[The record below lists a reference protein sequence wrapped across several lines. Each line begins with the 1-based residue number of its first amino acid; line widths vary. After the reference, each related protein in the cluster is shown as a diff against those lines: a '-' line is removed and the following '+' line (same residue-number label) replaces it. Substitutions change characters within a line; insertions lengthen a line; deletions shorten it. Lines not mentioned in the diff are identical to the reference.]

1 MNIPVKV
8 PVFLSV
14 LVLLAPRVLQAEPRT
29 FTLQDCVAYGL
40 EHSLALRNAAIDE
53 AVVQSRVDAVDG
65 AYDPR
70 LHGQL
75 SYTDSQIRDATSLFL
90 SDRQLTAG
98 ELSLGKAFS
107 SGTRV
112 ELRVEHSR
120 IEAGGELSTLL
131 TEPYS
136 SVAALSLSQS
146 ILRNAFGQADR
157 ARRRGADAGG
167 TAARLAY
174 EREAELLAGRVAD
187 AYWDV
192 QMARKNF
199 DTGRDSL
206 SRAQRLL
213 ETNRIRVD
221 DGLLDETDLLSFE
234 ALIATRRVEVLS
246 LSNAVANTTDALKN
260 MMQLP
265 RDEWGTV
272 QIANEGSV
280 LKITLNC
287 EEAASSKEDDSLSV
301 IFRTDPARV
310 RKDLA
315 AVAALVSQAEA
326 KLEMRASEFRHDLRL
341 FGEVGRGSSAEDLDG
356 SIEFDDDAW
365 SVGVMLDVGW
375 GRTAER
381 SALEEARLLHEKA
394 VNNRKALNAAVELEC
409 SVADRNLHNGW
420 ERVVET
426 RRARDLQQKK
436 LALEQEKFE
445 QGRSAINLIVQY
457 EDDFAL
463 ASQGHNVAL
472 ASYQKAIVQYRLAHG
487 EVPVL
492 GVKMDK

>member
-1 MNIPVKV
+1 MNIPVKLY
-8 PVFLSV
+8 VFLLV
-14 LVLLAPRVLQAEPRT
+14 LGLLAPRALLAEPRV

-53 AVVQSRVDAVDG
+53 AVVQRRVDAVDG

-70 LHGQL
+70 LHGEV
-75 SYTDSQIRDATSLFL
+75 SYTDSEARDTASFFL
-90 SDRQLTAG
+90 TDRQLTAG
-98 ELSLGKAFS
+98 ELSLGKAFRT
-107 SGTRV
+107 GTRA
-112 ELRVEHSR
+112 ELRVSYSH
-120 IEAGGELSTLL
+120 IEAGGDLSAFL

-136 SVAALSLSQS
+136 SLAGLRLSQS

-206 SRAQRLL
+206 RRAERLL
-213 ETNRIRVD
+213 ATNRARVA

-234 ALIATRRVEVLS
+234 ALIATRRVDVLA
-246 LSNAVANTTDALKN
+246 LSTAVANVTDALKN
-260 MMQLP
+260 TMQLP
-265 RDEWGTV
+265 RDKWATV
-272 QIANEGSV
+272 QVAPADDAVTEVVPGDDDADGS
-280 LKITLNC
+280 
-287 EEAASSKEDDSLSV
+287 
-301 IFRTDPARV
+301 R

-315 AVAALVSQAEA
+315 AVSEWVSQAEA
-326 KLEMRASEFRHDLRL
+326 ELDIRASDFRHDLQL
-341 FGEVGRGSSAEDLDG
+341 FGELGRGSSAEDFDG
-356 SIEFDDDAW
+356 SIEFDDNAW
-365 SVGVMLDVGW
+365 TVGAMLDMGW

-394 VNNRKALNAAVELEC
+394 VNNRKALNAAVDLEC

-420 ERVVET
+420 ERVAET
-426 RRARDLQQKK
+426 RRARYLQQKK

-463 ASQGHNVAL
+463 ASQGYNVAL

-487 EVPVL
+487 EAPVP
-492 GVKMDK
+492 GMKMDK